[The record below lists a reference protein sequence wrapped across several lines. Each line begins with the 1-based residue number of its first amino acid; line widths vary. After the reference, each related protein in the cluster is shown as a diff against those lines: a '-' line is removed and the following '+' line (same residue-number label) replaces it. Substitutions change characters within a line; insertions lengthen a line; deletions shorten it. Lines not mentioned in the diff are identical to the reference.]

1 MSALDAGKRSPLRR
15 LAMLTAALLTAPV
28 FSVVMGVAAAA
39 PAHAATTPG
48 APAQFT
54 EYLAASSSNVATNG
68 TVLPVN
74 YDLGTLQ
81 SEATGR
87 QAVEL
92 IGQGQFVSF
101 TLTTAA
107 NAVDFHYSIPDSL
120 NGGGM
125 TAPLDLYAGG
135 SLATSLTLS
144 SQYAWLYGTQA
155 TVTNTPGVGEADTL
169 VPHDFF
175 ADVRYQFS
183 STLQA
188 GTVVKLQVD
197 AGDNSPW
204 YAINTADFYNVAAPI
219 AQPANAINV
228 TQSPYNAN
236 NTGSADDT
244 QALQNAIN
252 AASSSGQTVYIPQ
265 GTYSISNPLN
275 VNNVTVEGAG
285 EWYTTLTGSNVEF
298 AGNGS
303 NISVSNLSIF
313 GNVNTRVDSDG
324 SVNGFNGTFSNST
337 ISNVWIQNT
346 KVGAWILGPTNGLT
360 INGITVLDTTADG
373 VNFNAAAGAI
383 TNSTVENSFL
393 RNTQDDGLAMWAEN
407 SGDTSDTFTQN
418 TVDSPGV
425 ANNVA
430 LYGDTA
436 GGQVTNNLLQDSVT
450 RGGGIGIGQRFSST
464 AVAGTTT
471 VSGNELVRTGQYD
484 PGWNYGIGAIWF
496 WPQQGNMNATYNIDD
511 NTILDSPYE
520 AFMFQNENMYDG
532 SAVTTPPT
540 AGFNITGV
548 TISGNTVTNVGTY
561 VFQDQAPGSVEV
573 DNTTATG
580 VGVAGQFVCGS
591 GFTLN
596 QGSGDSGFSTTT
608 CGMPNAWPMWAY
620 PGVTTFENATV
631 GQATPTQRI
640 AVMNTGAAG
649 ASLGSISAS
658 SGFVVSQDPS
668 DPCGSTLAPT
678 VPGSTAVWCAVDVS
692 FTAPAS
698 GITTG
703 TLTIPSNEPGSPTT
717 VQLVGSTGGNTVNT
731 PPTLTPG
738 GLSFGYV
745 NTGST
750 SAAQTVTLANP
761 AASAITVASVAV
773 SGPFSQTSNCV
784 GTLAAGASCTIS
796 VKFSPTAGGS
806 QSGQLSVT
814 NSGTSAPIVA
824 GLSGI
829 GLSST
834 TNLALTGSMTSSST
848 ESGFPAGNANDGN
861 TSTYWESSD
870 GAGYPQTLTAN
881 LGQSFSLGSVTL
893 TLPPS
898 TAWSTRTETL
908 SVLGSANGTSF
919 TTLVPSANY
928 TFNPATGNTASIT
941 LPSGTNDQYLEL
953 SFTANTGWTAAQVSE
968 FEIFPGSGG
977 GTGPGSATLSASP
990 TSLSFGSQTVNS
1002 SSAAQTVTVSNTGTA
1017 AASISSITV
1026 PSGYSQ
1032 TNNCGS
1038 SLAAGGSCA
1047 AQVTFTPTATGSF
1060 AGNLTV
1066 SSNAT
1071 NSSLTVALSGTGT
1084 SAPVA
1089 TLTASPTALSF
1100 GSQTV
1105 NSSSAAQTVTVS
1117 NTGSA
1122 AASISSITV
1131 PTGYSQTNTCGSL
1144 AAGASCTVNVTFT
1157 PTATG
1162 SFAGSLT
1169 VSSNASDSS
1178 LTVALSGTG
1187 TSAAVATLTATPTSL
1202 SFGSETVGSTTA
1214 AQAVTV
1220 KNTGTAAASIS
1231 SVSAGSPFAQTNT
1244 CGGSLA
1250 AGASCTVNVT
1260 FTPTATGSASA
1271 NLTVSSNAS
1280 NGTLTVGLSGT
1291 GTSSG
1296 GGTPTNLALNA
1307 PITASSVMQ
1316 NYVASNAN
1324 DGNTSTYWEGANGTW
1339 PTTLTVNL
1347 GASDALSSV
1356 VVDLPPSSA
1365 WQTRTQTLSVLGSTN
1380 GSSFSTLVGSAT
1392 YTWNPSTGNTVT
1404 IALPSGTT
1412 DQYVELS
1419 FTANNVQ
1426 NGAQASE
1433 FEVMGTGTAN
1443 PDLALG
1449 KSATASSVTQSFV
1462 AANAVDGNTGTYW
1475 EATDGVWPSTLT
1487 VNLGSAQTL
1496 GSVVLDLPASW
1507 GTRTQTLSV
1516 LGSTNGSS
1524 FSTLVGSATYTW
1536 NPSTGDTVTI
1546 TLPAGTSDQYV
1557 ELSFTANNVQ
1567 NGAQVSEFEIFG

>member
-1 MSALDAGKRSPLRR
+1 MSALEAGRRSPLRR

-28 FSVVMGVAAAA
+28 FSVVMGVATAA
-39 PAHAATTPG
+39 PAHAAGSPG
-48 APAQFT
+48 APVPFT
-54 EYLAASSSNVATNG
+54 EYLAATSSGVSTNG
-68 TVLPVN
+68 TVLPVD

-92 IGQGQFVSF
+92 IGQGQYISF
-101 TLTTAA
+101 TLTSAA

-120 NGGGM
+120 GGGGI
-125 TAPLDLYAGG
+125 TEPLDLYTG
-135 SLATSLTLS
+135 STLTTSLSLS

-175 ADVRYQFS
+175 DDIRYQFS

-204 YAINTADFYNVAAPI
+204 YAINTADFYDVAAPI
-219 AQPANAINV
+219 AQPSNAINV

-252 AASSSGQTVYIPQ
+252 AAQSSGQTVYIPQ

-285 EWYTTLTGSNVEF
+285 EWYTTMTGSNVEF

-303 NISVSNLSIF
+303 NINVSNLAIF

-337 ISNVWIQNT
+337 INDVWIQNT

-360 INGITVLDTTADG
+360 IENVQIQDTTADG

-383 TNSTVENSFL
+383 TNSTVEDSFL

-407 SGDTSDTFTQN
+407 SGDTNDTFTQN

-425 ANNVA
+425 ANNIA

-436 GGQVTNNLLQDSVT
+436 GGQVTNNLLQDTVT

-464 AVAGTTT
+464 AVSGTTT

-484 PGWNYGIGAIWF
+484 PGWNYGIGAVWF

-548 TISGNTVTNVGTY
+548 TLSGNTVTNVGTF

-591 GFTLN
+591 GFTLT
-596 QGSGDSGFSTTT
+596 QGSGDSGFSSTT
-608 CGMPNAWPMWAY
+608 CGMPNSWPMWAY

-649 ASLGSISAS
+649 ASLGAISAS
-658 SGFVVSQDPS
+658 SGFVVSQDSS

-692 FTAPAS
+692 FTAPSS
-698 GITTG
+698 GVTTG
-703 TLTIPSNEPGSPTT
+703 TLTIPSGEPGSPTT
-717 VQLVGSTGGNTVNT
+717 VQLVGSTGSNTVNT

-745 NTGST
+745 NVGST
-750 SAAQTVTLANP
+750 SAAQTVTLKNP
-761 AASAITVASVAV
+761 AASAITVASVGA
-773 SGPFSQTSNCV
+773 SGPFAQTNNCV

-796 VKFSPTAGGS
+796 VTFTPTAGGA

-814 NSGTSAPIVA
+814 NSATSSPIVA
-824 GLSGI
+824 GLSGT

-834 TNLALTGSMTSSST
+834 TNLALTASMTSSST

-908 SVLGSANGTSF
+908 SVLGSTNGTSF

-928 TFNPATGNTASIT
+928 TFNPSSGNNTVSFN
-941 LPSGTNDQYLEL
+941 LPSGTNEQYLQL
-953 SFTANTGWTAAQVSE
+953 SFTANTGWTAAQISE
-968 FEIFPGSGG
+968 FEIFPGSGTNTG
-977 GTGPGSATLSASP
+977 GGSATLSASP

-1002 SSAAQTVTVSNTGTA
+1002 TSASQTVTVSNTGTA

-1026 PSGYSQ
+1026 PTGYSE

-1047 AQVTFTPTATGSF
+1047 VQVTFAPAATGSYS
-1060 AGNLTV
+1060 GSLTV
-1066 SSNAT
+1066 ASNAT
-1071 NSSLTVALSGTGT
+1071 NSTLTVG
-1084 SAPVA
+1084 
-1089 TLTASPTALSF
+1089 LT
-1100 GSQTV
+1100 
-1105 NSSSAAQTVTVS
+1105 
-1117 NTGSA
+1117 
-1122 AASISSITV
+1122 
-1131 PTGYSQTNTCGSL
+1131 
-1144 AAGASCTVNVTFT
+1144 
-1157 PTATG
+1157 
-1162 SFAGSLT
+1162 
-1169 VSSNASDSS
+1169 
-1178 LTVALSGTG
+1178 GTG
-1187 TSAAVATLTATPTSL
+1187 TSAAIATLSASPVSL

-1214 AQAVTV
+1214 AQTVTIS
-1220 KNTGTAAASIS
+1220 NGGTVAASIS
-1231 SVSAGSPFAQTNT
+1231 SIAAGAPFAQTNT
-1244 CGGSLA
+1244 CGSSLA
-1250 AGASCTVNVT
+1250 AGASCTVSVT
-1260 FTPTATGSASA
+1260 FTPTAAGSASA

-1280 NGTLTVGLSGT
+1280 NSTLTIGLSGT
-1291 GTSSG
+1291 GTSGGG

-1307 PITASSVMQ
+1307 PITASSNTQ
-1316 NYVASNAN
+1316 TYVASNAD
-1324 DGNTSTYWEGANGTW
+1324 DGNTSTYWESATGAF
-1339 PTTLTVNL
+1339 PATLAVNL
-1347 GASDALSSV
+1347 GASDSLSSV
-1356 VVDLPPSSA
+1356 VIDLPPATA
-1365 WQTRTQTLSVLGSTN
+1365 WSTRTQTLSVLGSAN
-1380 GSSFSTLVGSAT
+1380 GSSYTTLVGSAT

-1404 IALPSGTT
+1404 ITLPSGTT

-1419 FTANNVQ
+1419 FTANSVQ
-1426 NGAQASE
+1426 NAGQVSE
-1433 FEVMGTGTAN
+1433 FEVMSTGGSTN
-1443 PDLALG
+1443 SNTNLALN
-1449 KSATASSVTQSFV
+1449 KSATASSFTQTYV

-1475 EATDGVWPSTLT
+1475 EATDGTWPSTLT

-1496 GSVVLDLPASW
+1496 GSVVIDLPSSW

-1516 LGSTNGSS
+1516 LGSANGSS
-1524 FSTLVGSATYTW
+1524 FTTLVGSATYTW
-1536 NPSTGDTVTI
+1536 NPSTGDSVTI
-1546 TLPAGTSDQYV
+1546 TLPSGTSEQYV
-1557 ELSFTANNVQ
+1557 ELSSTANDVQ